1 MQSVT
6 QYSVF
11 MANKPG
17 VLAQICRAMA
27 KEKINISAMS
37 MMDTMENGVLR
48 LIVDHPDRA
57 RRVLQQLNVPTTETE
72 VLAVP
77 LPDRPGAVADLCE
90 RLSNHHVHIAY
101 LYATTGARG
110 AKATAI
116 LKVSDAKKAMK
127 VVAATRSSPGKDMKI
142 KLRRPTA
149 GRRR

>member
-1 MQSVT
+1 MENLT

-27 KEKINISAMS
+27 KEKINIAAMS

-48 LIVDHPDRA
+48 LIVDHADRA

-101 LYATTGARG
+101 LYATTGAQG
-110 AKATAI
+110 GKTTAI
-116 LKVSDAKKAMK
+116 LKVSDTKKAMK
-127 VVAATRSSPGKDMKI
+127 AISATRISPGKDMKI
-142 KLRRPTA
+142 KLRRPAA